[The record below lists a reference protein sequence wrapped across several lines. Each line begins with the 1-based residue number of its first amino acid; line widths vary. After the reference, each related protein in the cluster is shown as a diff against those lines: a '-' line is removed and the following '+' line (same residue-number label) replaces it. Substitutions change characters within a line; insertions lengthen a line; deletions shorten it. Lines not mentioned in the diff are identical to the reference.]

1 MTNEQDELNSF
12 GASLRELKQET
23 GKNAQPDDPTELPVG
38 DIRFAHLVFQPRS
51 FEGNRADS
59 EDHIR
64 TLMAAIRE
72 TPGHILDPV
81 TVWWSG
87 TRWLVIDGH
96 HRMAAY
102 GRLRRDKD
110 RPLNVPKLPVVVFK
124 GTLQEAITE
133 AVRMNSR
140 DKLNMSKAEKL
151 ERAWKLTVMDH
162 PDEGSMSRAEVSKA
176 TGVSEPT
183 ISNMRRELK
192 RITTETPEVNPV
204 ELSWDEVKKGQKEAP
219 DKDDKWLD
227 KQAKDWAKRLAKTFG
242 KKMAVNPAI
251 TARAIEMY
259 SEKLP
264 VRLLESWREEVQ
276 AMAEEWGK
284 DEF

>member
-1 MTNEQDELNSF
+1 MTKELEELKSF
-12 GASLRELKQET
+12 GESLNELRREK
-23 GKNAQPDDPTELPVG
+23 GKNPQPDDPTELPVG

-64 TLMAAIRE
+64 TLMAAIRD
-72 TPGHILDPV
+72 TPGHILDPI

-96 HRMAAY
+96 HRMVAY
-102 GRLRRDKD
+102 GRLRTDKD
-110 RPLNVPKLPVVVFK
+110 KPLVVSTLPVVVFK

-162 PDEGSMSRAEVSKA
+162 PSEGTMSRAEVAKA

-183 ISNMRRELK
+183 ISNMRKELRSLLEK
-192 RITTETPEVNPV
+192 KPTANPV
-204 ELSWDEVKKGQKEAP
+204 ELSWDDVKRGQKQAIDRDE
-219 DKDDKWLD
+219 KWLD
-227 KQAKDWAKRLAKTFG
+227 KQAKEWAKRLAKTFG

-264 VRLLESWREEVQ
+264 VRLLESWREEVE
-276 AMAEEWGK
+276 AMADAWDK